1 MSELKAGILFLVA
14 LAAAQ
19 AQVYPGGGY
28 PGGGYPGG
36 GYPGQY
42 PYPGGRGP
50 TVPGIPIPRK
60 GTTQPS
66 KDASQPLP
74 NFRGKLKQMDAK
86 TITLELGDNRV
97 LEFKRT
103 DKTKFY
109 KGGEELKSPEF
120 KPGDQVSIEGPEDHA
135 RLHGGGE
142 RLLGEIRRR
151 RRAIRR

>member
-14 LAAAQ
+14 LGAAQ
-19 AQVYPGGGY
+19 AQVYPGGGYPGGGY

-42 PYPGGRGP
+42 PYPGGRGG
-50 TVPGIPIPRK
+50 TGIPIPRK
-60 GTTQPS
+60 GTTQPT

-86 TITLELGDNRV
+86 TITLELGDNRM

-103 DKTKFY
+103 DKTKFF
-109 KGGEELKSPEF
+109 KGGEELKTPAF
-120 KPGDQVSIEGPEDHA
+120 KPGDQVSIEGPEDT
-135 RLHGGGE
+135 HGYMVAVNVYWE
-142 RLLGEIRRR
+142 K
-151 RRAIRR
+151 